1 MGILFCEVRHIKL
14 VELWLDLSQI
24 KGGHMFDLNQL
35 DENTYQL
42 LKDAARRNE
51 LGVYAFINK
60 LVNDAAATE
69 YEKQQIEDART
80 ANA

>member
-1 MGILFCEVRHIKL
+1 
-14 VELWLDLSQI
+14 
-24 KGGHMFDLNQL
+24 MFDLNQL

-42 LKDAARRNE
+42 LKDAARRDG
-51 LGVYAFINK
+51 LGVYQFINK
-60 LVNDAAATE
+60 LVTDAAALE

>member
-1 MGILFCEVRHIKL
+1 
-14 VELWLDLSQI
+14 
-24 KGGHMFDLNQL
+24 MFDLNQL

-42 LKDAARRNE
+42 LKDAARRSG

-60 LVNDAAATE
+60 MIGDSAATE

-80 ANA
+80 KSAG